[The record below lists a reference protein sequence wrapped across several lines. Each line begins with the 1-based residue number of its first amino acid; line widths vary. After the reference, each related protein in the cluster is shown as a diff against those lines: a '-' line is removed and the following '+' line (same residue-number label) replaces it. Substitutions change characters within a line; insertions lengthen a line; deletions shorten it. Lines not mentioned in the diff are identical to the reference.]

1 MKKYMLDQEGIELER
16 VQWAD
21 IYQDIFF
28 RKKSQK
34 FIFVFK
40 NCLFLARWPLFASIA
55 SSVLYVVP
63 LGNCAFAKI
72 KPTAVGM

>member
-1 MKKYMLDQEGIELER
+1 MGRYLPGHFLE
-16 VQWAD
+16 
-21 IYQDIFF
+21 
-28 RKKSQK
+28 KSHR
-34 FIFVFK
+34 
-40 NCLFLARWPLFASIA
+40 NLSLFSTIAFSWPDGHFSASIA